1 MHLWLPKSS
10 AADADAGTGGGG
22 DFMKS
27 YGALRSIQKLMTRK
41 VDAICDKSPDELIKR
56 VRKYLNNIN
65 ERIQNGSLKGDNLA
79 KRKEFAQTWH
89 TNWYGD
95 YESGAQPE
103 SWPSTL
109 PEAIANG
116 NKERI
121 TVGRKEVAA
130 GSKDDG
136 NGGAEVTGG
145 SGGVKGSNNT
155 GAGGEGSGKKSKLR
169 VSCIPPAFCV
179 VLGMLALQ
187 IFGASGAF
195 FFIFF

>member
-79 KRKEFAQTWH
+79 SVKSLLKRGIQIGTGTMRVVH
-89 TNWYGD
+89 N
-95 YESGAQPE
+95 P
-103 SWPSTL
+103 
-109 PEAIANG
+109 
-116 NKERI
+116 R
-121 TVGRKEVAA
+121 VG
-130 GSKDDG
+130 
-136 NGGAEVTGG
+136 
-145 SGGVKGSNNT
+145 
-155 GAGGEGSGKKSKLR
+155 
-169 VSCIPPAFCV
+169 
-179 VLGMLALQ
+179 LALFLKRLPTE
-187 IFGASGAF
+187 IRSE
-195 FFIFF
+195 